1 MATNWTSP
9 NTIEQYAESDAENIH
24 VSWDAS
30 EFSNLRNL
38 DGRSVKTV
46 RDLLHIARDP
56 RHDIVEKTYFLR
68 VSNFNFVRLPDTLSG
83 IEVRITANRYGR
95 ITDDTVQ
102 LCLGGTLIG
111 ENQATLELSPIKT
124 YGSSESRWSANLS
137 MSDIQLS
144 SFGVVV
150 RFKSH
155 PSWPHK
161 CSVLIDA
168 IEIRVH

>member
-1 MATNWTSP
+1 MATKWTLP
-9 NTIEQYAESDAENIH
+9 VTVDQYAESDAENIH
-24 VSWDAS
+24 VSWDSS

-38 DGRSVKTV
+38 DGRSIKTV
-46 RDLLHIARDP
+46 RDLLHISRDP

-68 VSNFNFVRLPDTLSG
+68 VSNFNFSNLPDTLSG
-83 IEVRITANRYGR
+83 IETRITANRYGR

-102 LCLGGTLIG
+102 LCLNGVLIG
-111 ENQATLELSPIKT
+111 DNQATLDLSPIKI
-124 YGSSESRWSANLS
+124 YGSNESLWSTTLS
-137 MSDIQLS
+137 MSDIQNS

-161 CSVLIDA
+161 CSALIDA

>member
-1 MATNWTSP
+1 MATNWKSP
-9 NTIEQYAESDAENIH
+9 ITVDQYAESDAENIH
-24 VSWDAS
+24 VSWDAN

-46 RDLLHIARDP
+46 RDLLHVSRDP

-68 VSNFNFVRLPDTLSG
+68 VSNFNFSSLPSTLSG
-83 IEVRITANRYGR
+83 IETRITANRYGR

-102 LCLGGTLIG
+102 FCLNGLLIG
-111 ENQATLELSPIKT
+111 DNQATLDLSPIKI
-124 YGSSESRWSANLS
+124 YGSNESLWSTNLS
-137 MSDIQLS
+137 MSDIQNS

-161 CSVLIDA
+161 CSALIDA

>member
-1 MATNWTSP
+1 MATKWTLP
-9 NTIEQYAESDAENIH
+9 ITVDQYAESDAENIH
-24 VSWDAS
+24 VSWDSS

-38 DGRSVKTV
+38 DGRSVKTM
-46 RDLLHIARDP
+46 RDLLHIPRDP

-68 VSNFNFVRLPDTLSG
+68 VSNFNFLDLPGSLSG
-83 IEVRITANRYGR
+83 IETRITANRYGR

-102 LCLGGTLIG
+102 LCLNGVLIG
-111 ENQATLELSPIKT
+111 DNQATLDLSPIKT
-124 YGSSESRWSANLS
+124 YGSNESLWSTTLS
-137 MSDIQLS
+137 MSDIQNS

-161 CSVLIDA
+161 CSALIDA

>member
-9 NTIEQYAESDAENIH
+9 ITADQYAESDAENIH
-24 VSWDAS
+24 VSWNAS
-30 EFSNLRNL
+30 EFNNLRNL
-38 DGRSVKTV
+38 DGRSVKTM
-46 RDLLHIARDP
+46 RDLLHVSRDP

-68 VSNFNFVRLPDTLSG
+68 VSNFNFSSLPSTLSG
-83 IEVRITANRYGR
+83 IETRITANRYGR

-102 LCLGGTLIG
+102 LCLNGLLIG
-111 ENQATLELSPIKT
+111 DNQATLDLSPIKT
-124 YGSSESRWSANLS
+124 YGSNESLWSTNLS
-137 MSDIQLS
+137 MSDIQNS
-144 SFGVVV
+144 SFGVVI

-161 CSVLIDA
+161 CSALIDA